1 MSLYV
6 NAGEG
11 GPHLGQVYGPRLG
24 RIRTGSASVSF
35 ASASDI
41 DLAVLDEM
49 VRHACRLMDWT

>member
-1 MSLYV
+1 MPGRVGSISGRSTDR
-6 NAGEG
+6 AWA
-11 GPHLGQVYGPRLG
+11 

-49 VRHACRLMDWT
+49 VRHAGRLMDWT